1 MTDLH
6 SDELIGRYPVKA
18 LAITAGAILLVL
30 GSVWALGYAMGQRKQ
45 AVATVEAENRA
56 NVAKGEADAHK
67 ALAQAKDA
75 EITAKDANLAQAR
88 ADVDSK
94 TAALAKLRASIRNS
108 QTANTP
114 PEDQPILAGPEYL
127 DGDNLIGISI
137 KQEELITAQAELIKQ
152 QDVKINTL
160 VISRDEHKASSDARE
175 REVAGLRAALASRPQ
190 SKPWSAGIRLE
201 RKWDGTTQAGV
212 SARRDLGPGY
222 VEVSGFG
229 DRAGFGFGWRW

>member
-18 LAITAGAILLVL
+18 LAITAGAILIVL

-75 EITAKDANLAQAR
+75 EITAKDDLLASAR
-88 ADVDSK
+88 ADVDTK

-108 QTANTP
+108 QITNTP
-114 PEDQPILAGPEYL
+114 ADDQPILAGPEYL
-127 DGDNLIGISI
+127 DADNLIGISI
-137 KQEELITAQAELIKQ
+137 KQDELIKAQADLIKQ

-160 VISRDEHKASSDARE
+160 LISRDEWKATSEARE
-175 REVAGLRAALASRPQ
+175 REAAGLRIALEAQKSLTKGALWRGRFQGLAVGVASGY
-190 SKPWSAGIRLE
+190 A
-201 RKWDGTTQAGV
+201 
-212 SARRDLGPGY
+212 LGK
-222 VEVSGFG
+222 F
-229 DRAGFGFGWRW
+229 R